1 MDADPPD
8 EDLFGD
14 VFLFAESMPL
24 KIYIYK
30 TTKTI
35 MRGSYRKHTSNQIEK
50 LFNLIIIEGP
60 TAKYA
65 TLVAEIKTRTA
76 QNCVN
81 TYNNDLQR

>member
-1 MDADPPD
+1 
-8 EDLFGD
+8 
-14 VFLFAESMPL
+14 
-24 KIYIYK
+24 
-30 TTKTI
+30 

-50 LFNLIIIEGP
+50 LFDLIITEGP
-60 TAKYA
+60 TAKDA